1 MSTVLPVLALAAGV
15 FMWSNRRKSEDDDS
29 ESDCEDNETAKDR
42 LVPRR
47 RVYVENDYAQYAD
60 DPTVRKSRGVDKS
73 LFGVV
78 DQEERVI
85 PLHPTDTIPIDP
97 VGDPLW
103 RNRRRSRMVISRD
116 DREVVPLVQS
126 RYIEPYAFA
135 DDSSLRADEFRQRAK
150 DHVTEHQELRWD
162 NVTRAPQATEW
173 APDPN
178 LLLQSVA
185 FKQNRR
191 ILGDTTIDY
200 SFRPRRPISQPDANA
215 MNPAR
220 KPVQPSVARRADGDV
235 ANVNS
240 LLPARYAVQ
249 A

>member
-85 PLHPTDTIPIDP
+85 PLHPTDTIP
-97 VGDPLW
+97 
-103 RNRRRSRMVISRD
+103 M
-116 DREVVPLVQS
+116 VQS